1 MLNDPASLTETMAVR
16 FDLYECSPGVLL
28 DEREVAAALHVSR
41 KTLQHWRAMQRGPR
55 FRRIEGLVRYRA
67 GDLVQWLE
75 ATRG

>member
-1 MLNDPASLTETMAVR
+1 MTETTAVR
-16 FDLYECSPGVLL
+16 IDLYECSPGVLL

-41 KTLQHWRAMQRGPR
+41 KTLQYWRARHRGPR

-75 ATRG
+75 QTRG